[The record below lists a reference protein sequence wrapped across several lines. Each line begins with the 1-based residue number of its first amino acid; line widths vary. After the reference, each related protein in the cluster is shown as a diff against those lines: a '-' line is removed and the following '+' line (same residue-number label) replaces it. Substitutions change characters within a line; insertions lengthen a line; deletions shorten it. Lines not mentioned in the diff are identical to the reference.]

1 MADDAQT
8 DHGGEDASGCR
19 GCCLW
24 RLLRCCFLKRPGFTP
39 MVSLEEA
46 EHGETFNMADSDAEF
61 EIPPPTT
68 PPPHKDVGLS
78 PVPAPPA
85 HNIRKDVGLSP
96 VPPAPAHNIR
106 KDVPPSPVPAPPAH
120 NIRFPIDP
128 SKGIVHTCVL
138 VVIACAKPNLQD
150 VPVRIE
156 RMKQVERTFGTM
168 VFHEHPVHIPQRG
181 ETVFLGICGG
191 GAAVMDAWMSD
202 KGRQVINDHV
212 SPLYTLSYMV
222 SCKWASTTYEAWTTY
237 CARFNNDGET
247 LSSSSSDKYAIQE
260 K

>member
-1 MADDAQT
+1 MEDGAQT
-8 DHGGEDASGCR
+8 DHDHGGDKDASGCR

-24 RLLRCCFLKRPGFTP
+24 RLLTCCFLKHPKFTP

-46 EHGETFNMADSDAEF
+46 QNGETFDMADSDDV
-61 EIPPPTT
+61 EIEVPPPTT
-68 PPPHKDVGLS
+68 PH
-78 PVPAPPA
+78 
-85 HNIRKDVGLSP
+85 KDVGLSP

-212 SPLYTLSYMV
+212 SPSYTLLYMV

-237 CARFNNDGET
+237 CARFNNDGGT
-247 LSSSSSDKYAIQE
+247 LSSSSSDKYALQE